1 MKDTSTP
8 SEKVFSDFFNALP
21 DAICAV
27 GVDGRIAIVN
37 SQAEGMFGYAA
48 SDLLGQPI
56 EVLIP
61 ERFRRG
67 HVGHRTKYTDDPR
80 RRPMGA
86 GLELFGRRKDGT
98 EFPVDIMLS
107 PWDLG
112 DQRLFVAVVRDIS
125 ERKKIEEALQKA
137 RQDLEVRV
145 EQRTAELT
153 LANESLRD
161 EAARLS
167 AIIDT
172 QQDLALAGRDLSGAM
187 TLIASKTQSLTG
199 ADRVSI
205 ELIEQGKLAWRAGID
220 ASTIRL
226 GIPQA
231 LVVSLAHECIRTGK
245 TVRSDDTETERQVLS
260 EGYRR
265 LGWRSVAVAPLFH
278 SGVTVGAV
286 SILST
291 APKAFGPRDERT
303 LQLMAGLLSAA
314 MSTAADFESQQA
326 LALERVTA
334 VAALET
340 RAQQQRAVAELGQ
353 HALEGRSFAVLLN
366 DAVAL
371 VPQIL
376 GTEFCAVFE
385 LLSDEQL
392 VVSAGAGWKDGTV
405 GNTFLS
411 TGCESQAG
419 YTLLSH
425 APVVVEDLKSETRF
439 QASQLQLEHEI
450 VSGITVL
457 IHRPGKPFGVL
468 GAYTKQK
475 RSFSGDDFHF
485 LQSVAT
491 VLATAVGRRQLEE
504 ELLDAGGREQRRIGQ
519 DLHDG
524 LCQHLIGLQY
534 TTSVFA
540 DKLEKD
546 SDLRKEAESIAELIR
561 QGTLQARMLA
571 RGLSPV
577 NLEANGLMSALRELA
592 LNSAALFHINCR
604 FDCFQEVLILDNPK
618 AVQLY
623 RIAQEAIT
631 NAVKHG
637 RSSSVLLSLHRSGH
651 QATLKI
657 TDNGVGFLDHP
668 EKTSGM
674 GLRIMQ
680 YRADLIGAS
689 LRIVPASERG
699 TEVTCVFDIDIK

>member
-1 MKDTSTP
+1 MKVVAAS
-8 SEKVFSDFFNALP
+8 SEKVFSEFFNALP

-27 GVDGRIAIVN
+27 GADGRIAIVN
-37 SQAEGMFGYAA
+37 NQAEQMFGYAA
-48 SDLLGQPI
+48 SDLVGQPI

-61 ERFRRG
+61 ERFRRS
-67 HVGHRTKYTDDPR
+67 HVGQRTKYTDNPR

-86 GLELFGRRKDGT
+86 GLELYGLRKGGV

-112 DQRLFVAVVRDIS
+112 DQHLFVAVVRDVS

-137 RQDLEVRV
+137 RQELEIRV
-145 EQRTAELT
+145 EKRTAELT
-153 LANESLRD
+153 EANKSLRD

-172 QQDLALAGRDLSGAM
+172 QQDLALAGRDLTGAM
-187 TLIASKTQSLTG
+187 TLIVSKTQQLTG

-205 ELIEQGKLAWRAGID
+205 ELIEHGKLAWRAGID
-220 ASTIRL
+220 ALTTRL
-226 GIPQA
+226 GVPQA
-231 LVVSLAHECIRTGK
+231 LLVSLAHECIRTGK
-245 TVRSDDTETERQVLS
+245 TLRSNDTETERQVLS

-265 LGWRSVAVAPLFH
+265 LGWRSVVVVPLFH
-278 SGVTVGAV
+278 SRVAVGALSV
-286 SILST
+286 LST
-291 APKAFGPRDERT
+291 TPKAFGPRDERT

-314 MSTAADFESQQA
+314 LSTAADFESQQA
-326 LALERVTA
+326 LALERMTA

-340 RAQQQRAVAELGQ
+340 RAQQQRAVAELSQ
-353 HALEGRSFAVLLN
+353 HALEGRSFAVLLS

-376 GTEFCAVFE
+376 GTEYCAIFE
-385 LLSDEQL
+385 LLSDQQL
-392 VVSAGAGWKDGTV
+392 ILSAGAGWKDGVV
-405 GNTFLS
+405 GNTFLPI
-411 TGCESQAG
+411 GRDSQAG

-425 APVVVEDLKSETRF
+425 APVIVEDLRSETRF
-439 QASQLQLEHEI
+439 HPPPLKLEHDI

-475 RSFSGDDFHF
+475 RSFSGDDIHF
-485 LQSVAT
+485 LQSIAAT
-491 VLATAVGRRQLEE
+491 LATAVGRRQFEE
-504 ELLDAGGREQRRIGQ
+504 ELLDASGREQRRLGQ

-534 TTSVFA
+534 ATSVFA
-540 DKLEKD
+540 EKLEKN
-546 SDLRKEAESIAELIR
+546 SDLKKEAETIAELIR

-577 NLEANGLMSALRELA
+577 NLEANGLMSALRELG
-592 LNSAALFHINCR
+592 LNTEALFHITCR
-604 FDCFQEVLILDNPK
+604 FDCSQEVLVMDNTK

-637 RSSSVLLSLHRSGH
+637 HSTLVLLSLDRSGH

-657 TDNGVGFLDHP
+657 TDNGLGFPAHTA
-668 EKTSGM
+668 KSSGM
-674 GLRIMQ
+674 GLRTMQ
-680 YRADLIGAS
+680 YRADMIGAS
-689 LRIVPASERG
+689 LRITPAGERG
-699 TEVTCVFDIDIK
+699 TEVTCVFDINIK

>member
-1 MKDTSTP
+1 MTSVAAS
-8 SEKVFSDFFNALP
+8 SEKVFSDFFDALP

-27 GVDGRIAIVN
+27 RADGLIAILN
-37 SQAEGMFGYAA
+37 SQAELMFGYSA
-48 SDLLGQPI
+48 SELLGQPL

-61 ERFRRG
+61 ERFRKG
-67 HVGHRTKYTDDPR
+67 HVGHRAKYVHDPR

-86 GLELFGRRKDGT
+86 GLALYGRKKDGT

-107 PWDLG
+107 PWELG
-112 DQRLFVAVVRDIS
+112 DHKLFVAVVRDIS
-125 ERKKIEEALQKA
+125 ERKKIEEALEKA
-137 RQDLEVRV
+137 RQELEVRV

-153 LANESLRD
+153 QANESLRE

-172 QQDLALAGRDLSGAM
+172 QQDLALAGRDLNGAM
-187 TLIASKTQSLTG
+187 TLIVGKAQQLTE

-205 ELIEQGKLAWRAGID
+205 ELIEHGKLSWRAGID
-220 ASTIRL
+220 APTTRP
-226 GIPQA
+226 GVPQA
-231 LVVSLAHECIRTGK
+231 LLVSLAHECIRTGK
-245 TVRSDDTETERQVLS
+245 TLRSDDTETDRQVLS

-265 LGWRSVAVAPLFH
+265 LGWRSVVVAPLFH
-278 SGVTVGAV
+278 SGVAVGAF
-286 SILST
+286 SILSA

-303 LQLMAGLLSAA
+303 LLLMGGLLSAA

-326 LALERVTA
+326 LALERMTA
-334 VAALET
+334 VAAAEG

-353 HALEGRSFAVLLN
+353 HALEGRSLAVLLN
-366 DAVAL
+366 DTVAL

-376 GTEFCAVFE
+376 GTEYCGVFE
-385 LLSDEQL
+385 LLSNDQL
-392 VVSAGAGWKDGTV
+392 ILSTGAGWKDGVV

-411 TGCESQAG
+411 TGRDSQAG

-425 APVVVEDLKSETRF
+425 APVVVEDLRSETRF
-439 QASQLQLEHEI
+439 HASPLQLEHDI
-450 VSGITVL
+450 VSGVTVL
-457 IHRPGKPFGVL
+457 IHRPGSPFGVL
-468 GAYTKQK
+468 GAYTRQK
-475 RSFSGDDFHF
+475 RFFGGDDVHF
-485 LQSVAT
+485 LQSVASI
-491 VLATAVGRRQLEE
+491 LATAVGRRQLEE
-504 ELLDAGGREQRRIGQ
+504 ELLDAGGREQRRLGQ

-540 DKLEKD
+540 EKLEKG
-546 SDLRKEAESIAELIR
+546 SKLRKEAEAIAELIR

-592 LNSAALFHINCR
+592 LNTAALFRINCS
-604 FDCFQEVLILDNPK
+604 FDCSQDVLVMDNTK

-637 RSSSVLLSLHRSGH
+637 HSNSVRLTLDRSGH
-651 QATLKI
+651 RATLKI
-657 TDNGVGFLDHP
+657 IDNGVGFP
-668 EKTSGM
+668 ANTEKSSGM

-680 YRADLIGAS
+680 YRADMIGAS
-689 LRIVPASERG
+689 LQITPGAERG
-699 TEVTCVFDIDIK
+699 TEVTCVFDINIK

>member
-1 MKDTSTP
+1 MTSVAAS
-8 SEKVFSDFFNALP
+8 SEKVFSEFFDALP

-27 GVDGRIAIVN
+27 RPDGLIAIVN
-37 SQAEGMFGYAA
+37 SQAELMFGYSA
-48 SDLLGQPI
+48 SELLGQPL

-61 ERFRRG
+61 ERFRKG
-67 HVGHRTKYTDDPR
+67 HVGHRTKYVDSPR

-86 GLELFGRRKDGT
+86 GLQLYGRRKDGA

-125 ERKKIEEALQKA
+125 ERKKIEEALEKA
-137 RQDLEVRV
+137 RQELEIRV
-145 EQRTAELT
+145 EQRTA
-153 LANESLRD
+153 
-161 EAARLS
+161 
-167 AIIDT
+167 
-172 QQDLALAGRDLSGAM
+172 
-187 TLIASKTQSLTG
+187 
-199 ADRVSI
+199 
-205 ELIEQGKLAWRAGID
+205 
-220 ASTIRL
+220 
-226 GIPQA
+226 
-231 LVVSLAHECIRTGK
+231 
-245 TVRSDDTETERQVLS
+245 
-260 EGYRR
+260 
-265 LGWRSVAVAPLFH
+265 
-278 SGVTVGAV
+278 
-286 SILST
+286 
-291 APKAFGPRDERT
+291 
-303 LQLMAGLLSAA
+303 
-314 MSTAADFESQQA
+314 A
-326 LALERVTA
+326 LALERKTA

-340 RAQQQRAVAELGQ
+340 RAQQQRAVAELSQ
-353 HALEGRSFAVLLN
+353 HALEGRSFAVLLS

-376 GTEFCAVFE
+376 GTEYCAIFE

-392 VVSAGAGWKDGTV
+392 ILSAGAGWKDGVV
-405 GNTFLS
+405 GNTFLPI
-411 TGCESQAG
+411 GRDSQAG

-425 APVVVEDLKSETRF
+425 APVIVEDLRSETRF
-439 QASQLQLEHEI
+439 DPPPLKLEHDI

-475 RSFSGDDFHF
+475 RSFSGDDIHF

-491 VLATAVGRRQLEE
+491 ILATAVSRRQLEE
-504 ELLDAGGREQRRIGQ
+504 ELLDAGGREQRRLGQ

-540 DKLEKD
+540 GKLKKD
-546 SDLRKEAESIAELIR
+546 SALRKEAETIAELIR

-592 LNSAALFHINCR
+592 LNTTALFHISCR
-604 FDCFQEVLILDNPK
+604 FDCSQEVLVTDNTK

-637 RSSSVLLSLHRSGH
+637 HSTSVLVRLEKSGH

-657 TDNGVGFLDHP
+657 TDNGVGLPDHP
-668 EKTSGM
+668 EKSDGM

-680 YRADLIGAS
+680 YRADMIGAS
-689 LRIVPASERG
+689 LRIAPASERG
-699 TEVTCVFDIDIK
+699 TEVTCVFNINIK